1 MSKAAKRKAEDA
13 APGSAKKKRKPLAGP
28 INGEL
33 EDWMLVEWLKQTPN
47 ASTRDCIHHFTPYL
61 TDEEKKGNFTKMVKE
76 VAQLKG
82 GVLVLRNAYRG
93 LASGASS
100 PVPNGAAE

>member
-1 MSKAAKRKAEDA
+1 M
-13 APGSAKKKRKPLAGP
+13 KKKRKPLAGP

-47 ASTRDCIHHFTPYL
+47 ASTRDCIHHFTPFL
-61 TDEEKKGNFTKMVKE
+61 TNEEKKQNFTKLVKE

-82 GVLVLRNAYRG
+82 GVLVLRSHYRG
-93 LASGASS
+93 SSGPAS
-100 PVPNGAAE
+100 PPAAVAE